1 MNFIKEG
8 FYVLRDENK
17 ICVGIS
23 DLSGKVQSD
32 NMIEL
37 TNMDA
42 SLLGKKHDN
51 GQWINVPQP
60 EPTEPQPAEQEILM
74 QTLADMELSNIEAQQ
89 ERQMLAQQ
97 VADLELMILER
108 SNG

>member
-1 MNFIKEG
+1 M
-8 FYVLRDENK
+8 YYAQLDENN
-17 ICVGIS
+17 ICIGVS
-23 DLSGKVQSD
+23 QLSGKVEATS
-32 NMIEL
+32 MITLEQY
-37 TNMDA
+37 DI
-42 SLLGKKHDN
+42 SLLGKQYVN
-51 GQWINVPQP
+51 GEWINVPQP
-60 EPTEPQPAEQEILM
+60 EPEPQPTEQEILM

>member
-1 MNFIKEG
+1 M
-8 FYVLRDENK
+8 YYAQLDENK
-17 ICVGIS
+17 ICIGVS
-23 DLSGKVQSD
+23 QLSGKVEATS
-32 NMIEL
+32 MITLEQY
-37 TNMDA
+37 DI
-42 SLLGKKHDN
+42 SLLGKQYVN
-51 GQWINVPQP
+51 GEWLDVPQP